1 MLPVQSARPSDFC
14 REFLGSVF
22 LALRR
27 GMVVFT
33 SKLVQVRAGYFGR
46 LSGRFDKDRAFLG
59 LGFFVE
65 QGTSSLG
72 LILTVAF
79 FGLSSERLVPNFFL
93 LRWRRTVLI
102 VYLDAVASG
111 DRTISSAETSAAGAR
126 ATLTPASTQAVMSLR
141 ETIPMS

>member
-14 REFLGSVF
+14 RAFLGCVF

-33 SKLVQVRAGYFGR
+33 SKLVQCARAYLGR
-46 LSGRFDKDRAFLG
+46 LSGKDRAFLG

-102 VYLDAVASG
+102 VYLEAVASG
-111 DRTISSAETSAAGAR
+111 DGTISSLETSATGAR
-126 ATLTPASTQAVMSLR
+126 ATLTPASRQAVMSFR